1 MVTAKAEEETMPRGV
16 EEVTWRAFT
25 DVSFREGLLN
35 GRRCEL
41 VNGFDLTDAERRA
54 VLAVRAD
61 SLEAFAGAL
70 CAWTVAPKL
79 VPA

>member
-1 MVTAKAEEETMPRGV
+1 MPRGV

-35 GRRCEL
+35 GQRRQLLAEL
-41 VNGFDLTDAERRA
+41 NLGEAEREA
-54 VLAVRAD
+54 LLAVRAD

-70 CAWTVAPKL
+70 CEERGRAGFMGGM
-79 VPA
+79 